1 MSIIIIAF
9 VSIVIIENLL
19 FIEFGLTGVKS

>member
-19 FIEFGLTGVKS
+19 FIEFGLAGVKS